1 MKKNSQ
7 ETALFNSDLAINKD
21 TPNKKIVTTDIN
33 ILLNRV
39 KLEKKN
45 NLRKKIIFISI
56 LFSILSS
63 ATFFVII

>member
-1 MKKNSQ
+1 MKKNKTNQ
-7 ETALFNSDLAINKD
+7 ENLNKNINYHFNSNQIK
-21 TPNKKIVTTDIN
+21 TTDIN